1 MMKQF
6 KDLCTPARIYFVVT
20 VLFCVISL
28 FNGMPFLAVA
38 MKLFFAVI
46 WTYILGWLCKKDL
59 TALSWFLIL
68 LPLIIFL
75 LGFFGLMRVFKSV
88 KENGKEQQRQ
98 Q

>member
-6 KDLCTPARIYFVVT
+6 KELCTPARIYFVVT
-20 VLFCVISL
+20 VLFCIISL

-46 WTYILGWLCKKDL
+46 WTYILGWLCKKGL
-59 TALSWFLIL
+59 TPVSWFLVL
-68 LPLIIFL
+68 LPFIIFL
-75 LGFFGLMRVFKSV
+75 LSFFGLMHFFKMNQE
-88 KENGKEQQRQ
+88 KDKKQQRQ

>member
-6 KDLCTPARIYFVVT
+6 KELCTPARIYFVVT
-20 VLFCVISL
+20 VLFCVLSL

-46 WTYILGWLCKKDL
+46 WTYILGWLCKKGL
-59 TALSWFLIL
+59 TALSWFLVL
-68 LPLIIFL
+68 LPFIIFL
-75 LGFFGLMRVFKSV
+75 LGFFGLMHFFKMNQE
-88 KENGKEQQRQ
+88 KHKEQQRQ